1 MIALGCWEFI
11 RESRPAALES
21 HRAGRQ
27 DTASLFPTVLLT
39 LDELPS
45 FSDLSSSSISKMGGC
60 GEMDSWWAV
69 VAVSGGKTGGQELAP
84 LQEGRCLYTDPL
96 VGGSPH
102 LGMGQ
107 ECDQIRGHF
116 RDRLPCRGMV
126 RSLFLCHA
134 VVIPWLLL

>member
-1 MIALGCWEFI
+1 MPLGECLYRLPRGQRPGEEIIELGCWEFI
-11 RESRPAALES
+11 GESRPAALES

-27 DTASLFPTVLLT
+27 ETASLLPTVLLT

-45 FSDLSSSSISKMGGC
+45 FSDLSSSSICKMGGR

-69 VAVSGGKTGGQELAP
+69 VAISGGKTGGQELAP

-96 VGGSPH
+96 VGGNPH

-107 ECDQIRGHF
+107 ESDQIRSHF
-116 RDRLPCRGMV
+116 
-126 RSLFLCHA
+126 
-134 VVIPWLLL
+134 